1 MADDYE
7 EEEEE
12 EEKFLVLPKPSDWL
26 IKMICFQ
33 SDLLHN
39 CLLSLLSPIFF
50 LLSLAW
56 ASYREA
62 EETTNSLKMAVYRA
76 PSKLTRTSSMVLKK
90 IVYGCVGA
98 VKMCSVL
105 VGLVVL
111 ATMVG
116 VGLVRVLLV
125 QEPVFVRDKV
135 WFNYGEANPMAV
147 FSFSHDLYGKRSI
160 NGVPVGHTIHVSM
173 LLLMPESDFNRQ
185 VGMFQVNAEILSSK
199 GDVLAKSSQPCMLK
213 FRSLP
218 IRLTRTFFMGIPL
231 LLGFS
236 SETQLTTLHI
246 LRHKEGKLRT
256 NAVRVTMVPRAGTS
270 SLPQLYEAQ
279 IIINSQL
286 PWTRQLLHNWK
297 WTLYVWTSLYIY
309 IIFLLLYLFFCKPF
323 SSPQQVITSE
333 ESKSIRNRVRDE
345 SEISEFIRKWR
356 GTKMNY
362 ERKSSVPDQSLASSA
377 ASSMVV
383 EEVADS
389 SESVCL

>member
-1 MADDYE
+1 
-7 EEEEE
+7 
-12 EEKFLVLPKPSDWL
+12 
-26 IKMICFQ
+26 
-33 SDLLHN
+33 
-39 CLLSLLSPIFF
+39 
-50 LLSLAW
+50 
-56 ASYREA
+56 
-62 EETTNSLKMAVYRA
+62 
-76 PSKLTRTSSMVLKK
+76 
-90 IVYGCVGA
+90 
-98 VKMCSVL
+98 
-105 VGLVVL
+105 
-111 ATMVG
+111 
-116 VGLVRVLLV
+116 
-125 QEPVFVRDKV
+125 
-135 WFNYGEANPMAV
+135 
-147 FSFSHDLYGKRSI
+147 
-160 NGVPVGHTIHVSM
+160 
-173 LLLMPESDFNRQ
+173 
-185 VGMFQVNAEILSSK
+185 
-199 GDVLAKSSQPCMLK
+199 MLK